1 MVMWHI
7 KLKEMSSRPDCTE
20 KNTLDQ
26 TGDLG
31 MALKGQLPLDFF
43 ERVGISDGAPSN
55 LF

>member
-1 MVMWHI
+1 
-7 KLKEMSSRPDCTE
+7 MSSRPGYTE
-20 KNTLDQ
+20 KIPYDQ

-31 MALKGQLPLDFF
+31 LGLKGQQALDFF